1 MTEEESLQLHHKSW
15 ARDVTV
21 GHGETGILGAI
32 IREWNVPVIDVYEAL
47 AGEMINVPGVIGV
60 AVRRSEPV
68 DEVWVASAEPSV
80 TSIKLLSDLQADFET
95 ANGFLLEL
103 RIVGDLADL
112 PDDANL
118 QYTPVG

>member
-1 MTEEESLQLHHKSW
+1 MTEEENLLIHHKSW
-15 ARDVTV
+15 ARDVSA
-21 GHGETGILGAI
+21 GAGEAALFGAI
-32 IREWNVPVIDVYEAL
+32 FREWNVPVIDIYEAL
-47 AGEMINVPGVIGV
+47 AAEMVSVPGVLGV

-80 TSIKLLSDLQADFET
+80 AAIKLLSDLQADFET

-103 RIVGDLADL
+103 RVVGNLADL